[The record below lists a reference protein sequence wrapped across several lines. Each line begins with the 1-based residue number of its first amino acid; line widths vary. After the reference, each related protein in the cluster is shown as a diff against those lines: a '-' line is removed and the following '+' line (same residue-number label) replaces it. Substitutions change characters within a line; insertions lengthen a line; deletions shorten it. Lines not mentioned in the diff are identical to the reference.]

1 MSKTVWTGVIVAI
14 IFGGGGFY
22 AGTKYQ
28 ASQTTTT
35 TSARFA
41 GGTGSFAGRGAAGFG
56 GAGGGATIGTILS
69 IGNGSMTI
77 QLPNSTSSTATTGT
91 KLVLLQDSTQID
103 ALENVPA
110 SSLQVGQ
117 TVTVAGTT
125 NADGSVTA
133 TSVMV
138 RPAGAGGYGGRGGTG
153 GQTQTQSSGT
163 GGATQ

>member
-41 GGTGSFAGRGAAGFG
+41 GGSAAGFG

-110 SSLQVGQ
+110 SSLQ
-117 TVTVAGTT
+117 
-125 NADGSVTA
+125 
-133 TSVMV
+133 
-138 RPAGAGGYGGRGGTG
+138 
-153 GQTQTQSSGT
+153 
-163 GGATQ
+163 